1 MPSHTAMRHFPGL
14 DGLEEYGVVV
24 LFDIGSD
31 TFLLHPERLKNC
43 SCGKTTA
50 FPLPLLYERFEK
62 KAKEGGKKQ
71 STVVE

>member
-31 TFLLHPERLKNC
+31 TFLLHPE
-43 SCGKTTA
+43 T
-50 FPLPLLYERFEK
+50 FEK
-62 KAKEGGKKQ
+62 LLVRENDCFPSAAFI
-71 STVVE
+71 